1 MLKRPEQSKCT
12 PTVNVF
18 IADASR
24 MGCQLMAAALCR
36 SRYKLAV
43 VGYAT
48 NSEESRSGLAESE
61 AHVAV
66 IGAQLK
72 EGATAGFEVA
82 REVRASHPS
91 ANVIMMLDSIDQVTV
106 VEAFRSGASGIFSR
120 DESFELLCKCIHVV
134 HQGQVWAGSKEL
146 RFLIDVLAQRPAT
159 QAINSRLPR
168 SLTKREKGVVDL
180 VAEGLTNRDIS
191 RQLNLSEHTVRN
203 YIFRIFNKVGTSNRL
218 ELALYALNRKEDD
231 SATVQVSSPV

>member
-1 MLKRPEQSKCT
+1 
-12 PTVNVF
+12 VNVF

-24 MGCQLMAAALCR
+24 MGCQLMAAALRR

-48 NSEESRSGLAESE
+48 NSEESRSGLVESE

-72 EGATAGFEVA
+72 EGATAGFQVA

-91 ANVIMMLDSIDQVTV
+91 ANVIMMLDSTDQATV
-106 VEAFRSGASGIFSR
+106 VEAFRAGASGIFSR
-120 DESFELLCKCIHVV
+120 DESFELLCKCIHSV
-134 HQGQVWAGSKEL
+134 HKGQVWANSREL
-146 RFLIDVLAQRPAT
+146 RFLIDVLAQGPPPQAT
-159 QAINSRLPR
+159 NSRVPK

-218 ELALYALNRKEDD
+218 ELALYALKRAEDD
-231 SATVQVSSPV
+231 SKGSMAYRERASQIL